1 MSIFDSLF
9 GRSKATLPLT
19 DPMSNALAERA
30 LTSPSFDASKMGA
43 SILMT
48 NTNSGTRRG
57 APEIL
62 QLYSRSPW
70 LRSVSHH
77 VASNVA
83 AVQWKLFATPTF
95 ETRDQRSFDA
105 IKFQAADRDLIEGRF
120 ADRQRSRTR
129 AIASGDLVQ
138 IPSSHPWYRLMDQP
152 NAIMRGKASRQM
164 LITSYDLVGESGLV
178 LDRSGPDNV
187 PVRAWAIPG
196 HWISRRPSADTPTWG
211 INVGGATWDVPVD
224 SFILFQDPNPFQPYG
239 PGSGL
244 GLTVSDE
251 LDIDEHAAKQVAAF
265 FQNSALPNAIVS
277 LTGASAAT
285 IAKAKTDFMNRLR
298 GFAKSYQTHFVNTP
312 MQVQRMDT
320 SFKDQAIV
328 EIRKSTR
335 DTLQQVWGVPPEK
348 LGIITNSNRATSE
361 AAQAIDASDVMVPR
375 LEMMRGEFQRIAEMF
390 DPRLVVDYDSPVPED
405 RESKRSAMVAFGGR
419 FTIDEEREAAGL
431 PPLKDGSGSG
441 FLIGGKY
448 FSSLLDIRPEIY
460 AYHLQAGIPTVNEVR
475 EYLKLPP
482 RDGGDVPTSAFVMP
496 GAEPA
501 AATPVAT
508 ESTPAT
514 EATPTAEPRKRIA
527 QIANKRAADLS
538 NADIKKLLGFVDVA
552 SMFNAVGPVVKRLM
566 SEWGQDAMNGVIEIT
581 QGDAQEF
588 DANSSAVRKQMR
600 ELANERIKKLI
611 NETTRTELEAAI
623 VGAIEAGGG
632 PEGIRSAVKE
642 VFNRARVER
651 SRIIAETESLVH
663 SQFAAWEAFKQT
675 EIEMVKEWIATQDGR
690 ARETHAD
697 MDGQQVG
704 LDEPF
709 TLVSGKHAGAQ
720 AQYPGGFRIAGEDIN
735 CRCSVGT
742 VIKSDEINR
751 ALSTRA
757 AGAVAVFANQST
769 ADERHAAWAR
779 ADAALKPWDN
789 KLEAAIVD
797 GFDSQEI
804 AVVDALDELL
814 GG

>member
-9 GRSKATLPLT
+9 GRSKATLPIT
-19 DPMSNALAERA
+19 DPTSNAFAERA
-30 LTSPSFDASKMGA
+30 LQAQSFDASKMGA
-43 SILMT
+43 SLLMT
-48 NTNSGTRRG
+48 NTNSGTRKG

-83 AVQWKLFATPTF
+83 AVQWKLFAAPTIDSRHREF
-95 ETRDQRSFDA
+95 GEL
-105 IKFQAADRDLIEGRF
+105 KFRKADRDLIEGAF

-129 AIASGDLVQ
+129 AVATGELVQ

-152 NAIMRGKASRQM
+152 NAIMRGKATRQM
-164 LITSYDLVGESGLV
+164 LLTSYDLVGESGLV

-187 PVRAWAIPG
+187 PVRAWAVPG
-196 HWISRRPSADTPTWG
+196 HWIQRRPSSDNPTWG
-211 INVGGATWDVPVD
+211 IIVGGSTWEVPVD
-224 SFILFQDPNPFQPYG
+224 CFILFQDPNPFQPYG
-239 PGSGL
+239 PGAGL
-244 GLTVSDE
+244 GLAIADE
-251 LDIDEHAAKQVAAF
+251 LDIDEHAAKQVSAF
-265 FQNSALPNAIVS
+265 FQNNAMPNAIVS
-277 LTGASAAT
+277 LQGASGAVL
-285 IAKAKTDFMNRLR
+285 AKAKTDFMNRLR

-312 MQVQRMDT
+312 MTVQRLDT
-320 SFKDQAIV
+320 SFKDQAVV

-361 AAQAIDASDVMVPR
+361 AAQAIDANDVMVPR

-390 DPRLVVDYDSPVPED
+390 DDRLVVDYESPVPED
-405 RESKRSAMVAFGGR
+405 RENKRNAMIAFGGR
-419 FTIDEEREAAGL
+419 FTIDEEREAAGA

-448 FSSLLDIRPEIY
+448 YASLLEIRPEIY

-475 EYLKLPP
+475 EFLKLPP
-482 RDGGDVPTSAFVMP
+482 REGGDVPTSAFTMP
-496 GAEPA
+496 GSEPQ
-501 AATPVAT
+501 ATPVAT
-508 ESTPAT
+508 ESTPAI

-527 QIANKRAADLS
+527 QIANKRAASLS
-538 NADIKKLLGFVDVA
+538 DADIKKLLGFVDVA
-552 SMFNAVGPVVKRLM
+552 SMFGAVGPVVKRLM

-581 QGDAQEF
+581 QGDAQTF
-588 DANSSAVRKQMR
+588 NDNSAAVRKQMR

-611 NETTRTELEAAI
+611 NETTRNELEAAI
-623 VGAIEAGGG
+623 VDAIAGGAG
-632 PEGIRSAVKE
+632 PEGIRSAVKA
-642 VFNRARVER
+642 VFDRARVER

-690 ARETHAD
+690 ARESHFD

-709 TLVSGKHAGAQ
+709 TLVSGENAGAQ

-751 ALSTRA
+751 ALATRA

-769 ADERHAAWAR
+769 ADERHAAWSR

-814 GG
+814 GGK